1 LTAATGTPS
10 RLVLLTGFALLA
22 FAGNSLLTRAALAD
36 GVISPGGFAAISP
49 GAFAAI
55 RLASGA
61 AALALLA
68 HRRGAIL
75 PGKAD
80 LGGIIAL
87 FVYAAGFSFAYG
99 QLTTA
104 TGALILFASVQIAL
118 MAAATIA
125 GRPPR
130 PLEALG
136 IAVALAGLAW
146 LLAPGLAAPTLA
158 ATALMVAAGTAWAG
172 YTLLGRGAGDPAA
185 RSARNFIGAAPLGLV
200 LLLVPVNAGGGP
212 LHASPAGVALAV
224 ASGAV
229 TSGLGYIAWY
239 AVLPRLSVATAGVVQ
254 LLVPAVA
261 AAGGALWLGEALSAR
276 LLAATAIILSGIA
289 LSLFAR
295 R

>member
-1 LTAATGTPS
+1 MIAAARTPS

-36 GVISPGGFAAISP
+36 GAISP

-55 RLASGA
+55 RLAAGA

-68 HRRGAIL
+68 RRRGAIL
-75 PGKAD
+75 PGTAD
-80 LGGIIAL
+80 LGGIAAL

-104 TGALILFASVQIAL
+104 TGALVLFASVQIAL

-125 GRPPR
+125 GRAPR
-130 PLEALG
+130 PLEAIG
-136 IAVALAGLAW
+136 IAVAFAGLAW

-185 RSARNFIGAAPLGLV
+185 RSARNFIGAAPLGLL
-200 LLLVPVNAGGGP
+200 LLLVPLNAGDAGGAP
-212 LHASPAGVALAV
+212 LHASPAGVALAL
-224 ASGAV
+224 ASGAI

-276 LLAATAIILSGIA
+276 LLAATGIILAGIA